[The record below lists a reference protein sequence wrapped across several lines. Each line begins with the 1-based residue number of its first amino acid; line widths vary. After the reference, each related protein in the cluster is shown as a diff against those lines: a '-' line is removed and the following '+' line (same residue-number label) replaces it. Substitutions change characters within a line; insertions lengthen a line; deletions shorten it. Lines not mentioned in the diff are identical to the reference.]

1 MPSTL
6 AQVQDAAQQVL
17 AKLNRVDIDTLA
29 MQLNGLLTDLR
40 ADFGKGDVHQTLT
53 EATALLRT
61 TSEAVRAAD
70 LPGLT
75 AEIRQTS
82 AALRDTLQGE
92 QMQKL
97 LANAGVA
104 ADRLATAATK
114 LPPLIASVQATA
126 QRAGNGTSDLE
137 QGLIPLLR
145 DMQATAQNL
154 REMTDSLRRYPA
166 QVFGQPPPRSS
177 EPVK

>member
-75 AEIRQTS
+75 AEIHQTS

-166 QVFGQPPPRSS
+166 QVFGQPPPRST
-177 EPVK
+177 EPAK